1 MQLSPKSKIFCGEKN
16 NQNALATA
24 EGFLLTTNNRQPTT
38 NIMKSTIFKNFNEVT
53 EQKDILKILSDIKTG
68 VYQNAIT
75 YLRKSLADDKKE
87 AAERAKKSLP
97 AFTPSAT
104 FIGGRK
110 MEFLTNY
117 NALMVL
123 DIDKL
128 EKEKLQQ
135 CKTKIRMEDF
145 VFASFVSPS
154 GNGLKIFVKVSTDK
168 EQHKETFLKLQRYF
182 EELLQVEIDKSGKD
196 ITRLCFFSSDPELYL
211 NENASTFGCHSEQRE
226 GTSCAASKK
235 TNNRQPTTDNQE
247 TIYEHCVR
255 FTEKKIQFTEGNR
268 NNFVYALANNLNRKG
283 ICASMALGYILA
295 DYGYD
300 AKEVT
305 TTVQSAYQ
313 NTAEHNTDTFK
324 PNPKKA
330 KSERLTSDRKNAG
343 ESPATKTGDGNFS
356 DEKEEQ
362 PSYIDKLE
370 NFLNNRYN
378 FRYNTVLGKLEFK
391 TLKAYKYKPMT
402 DFTENSILREILKAK
417 VKCSINSLRNLLHSD
432 YCEMFDPFEDY
443 FNNLP
448 ENPDETDH
456 IELLADTITT
466 TKQDLWRTCFKKW
479 FVAMVACV
487 LDEKQVNQTVIVF
500 SGKQGLGKTTWME
513 KLMPKQLKEYIF
525 SGTINPNNKD
535 TLIHLAECMLI
546 NLDELENLNRSEI
559 GSLKEI
565 ITKTHIRMRKAYGHN
580 NENMPR
586 RASFAGSVNTAQFLN
601 DTTGSRRFLC
611 FEVEHIEYS
620 HHIDISK
627 VYAQALQ
634 LHKSGFRHWFNQE
647 EIKEINANNEQYQL
661 RSPEEELLLTWF
673 EPVEKEVAT
682 HFLNASQIAVRL
694 AELSKINIS
703 DGVVNKLGKALKKH
717 GFLRL
722 AKNKSYV
729 YAVKEF
735 SFEQVEQRSKQKL
748 NSEKQN
754 LETPK
759 IPYRFA

>member
-1 MQLSPKSKIFCGEKN
+1 
-16 NQNALATA
+16 
-24 EGFLLTTNNRQPTT
+24 
-38 NIMKSTIFKNFNEVT
+38 MKSTIFKNFNEVT
-53 EQKDILKILSDIKTG
+53 EQKEILKILSDIKTG

-75 YLRKSLADDKKE
+75 YLRKSLADNKTE

-104 FIGGRK
+104 FNGGRK

-117 NALMVL
+117 NGLMVL

-135 CKTKIRMEDF
+135 CKTKIRMDDF

-154 GNGLKIFVKVSTDK
+154 GNGLKIFVKVSSDK
-168 EQHKETFLKLQRYF
+168 EQHKEIFLELQKYF

-196 ITRLCFFSSDPELYL
+196 ITRLCFFSYDPELYL
-211 NENASTFGCHSEQRE
+211 NENAEVF
-226 GTSCAASKK
+226 ASGAKQSVQTDSQTVKK
-235 TNNRQPTTDNQE
+235 TDNRKPTTNNQE
-247 TIYEHCVR
+247 TIYEHSVR

-268 NNFVYALANNLNRKG
+268 NNFVFALANNLNRKG
-283 ICASMALGYILA
+283 ISESMALGYILA

-300 AKEVT
+300 TKEVT
-305 TTVQSAYQ
+305 TAVQSAYS
-313 NTAEHNTDTFK
+313 NTAEHNTDKFI
-324 PNPKKA
+324 PKEKSA
-330 KSERLTSDRKNAG
+330 KSARSASDKSNSG
-343 ESPATKTGDGNFS
+343 ESSVKILSDGNFS
-356 DEKEEQ
+356 DEEEEQ

-378 FRYNTVLGKLEFK
+378 FRYNKVLGKLEFK

-402 DFTENSILREILKAK
+402 DFAENSILREILKAK

-432 YCEMFDPFEDY
+432 YCAMYDPFEVY
-443 FNNLP
+443 FENLP
-448 ENPDETDH
+448 KYEDETDY
-456 IELLADTITT
+456 ITMLADTVTT

-513 KLMPKQLKEYIF
+513 KLMPTQLKEYIF

-611 FEVEHIEYS
+611 FEVENIEYT
-620 HHIDISK
+620 HNIDINK
-627 VYAQALQ
+627 VYAQAVNLY
-634 LHKSGFRHWFNQE
+634 KENFRHWFNQE
-647 EIKEINANNEQYQL
+647 EIKEINTNNEQYQL

-673 EPVEKEVAT
+673 NVADRET
-682 HFLNASQIAVRL
+682 ANNFLTTTQIAVV
-694 AELSKINIS
+694 LSEKAKMNITDS
-703 DGVVNKLGKALKKH
+703 TVHKLGKALKKH
-717 GFLRL
+717 GYLRL
-722 AKNKSYV
+722 KKSGVYAYAVFEKSYDDV
-729 YAVKEF
+729 ISENRESDVEKPIAENLQQF
-735 SFEQVEQRSKQKL
+735 SF
-748 NSEKQN
+748 
-754 LETPK
+754 
-759 IPYRFA
+759 RF

>member
-1 MQLSPKSKIFCGEKN
+1 MQ
-16 NQNALATA
+16 
-24 EGFLLTTNNRQPTT
+24 
-38 NIMKSTIFKNFNEVT
+38 STIFKNFNEVS
-53 EQKDILKILSDIKTG
+53 EQKDFLKILEDIKSGT
-68 VYQNAIT
+68 YKNAIT

-104 FIGGRK
+104 FKGGRK

-117 NALMVL
+117 YGLIVL

-135 CKTKIRMEDF
+135 CKTKIRLDDF

-154 GNGLKIFVKVSTDK
+154 GNGLKILVKVSSDK
-168 EQHKETFLKLQRYF
+168 EQHKETFLELQRYF

-196 ITRLCFFSSDPELYL
+196 ITRLCFFSYDPELYL
-211 NENASTFGCHSEQRE
+211 NINAEIFAPGSDENQQNLPPE
-226 GTSCAASKK
+226 KPK
-235 TNNRQPTTDNQE
+235 TKSQKPTTDD
-247 TIYEHCVR
+247 TLLIYEHTVR
-255 FTEKKIQFTEGNR
+255 FTENKVRFEEGNR
-268 NNFVYALANNLNRKG
+268 NNFVFALANNLNRKG
-283 ICASMALGYILA
+283 ISESMALGYILA

-305 TTVQSAYQ
+305 TAVQSAYQ
-313 NTAEHNTDTFK
+313 NTAEHNTDTFQ
-324 PNPKKA
+324 PKTKSA
-330 KSERLTSDRKNAG
+330 KSVQSVSIKTNSG
-343 ESPATKTGDGNFS
+343 ESSATKTNDGNFS
-356 DEKEEQ
+356 DDEEEQ

-370 NFLNNRYN
+370 MFLNNRYN
-378 FRYNTVLGKLEFK
+378 FRYNNVLGKLEFK
-391 TLKAYKYKPMT
+391 TLKATKWKAMT
-402 DFTENSILREILKAK
+402 DFAENSILREILKAK

-432 YCEMFDPFEDY
+432 YCEMFDPFEVY
-443 FNNLP
+443 FESLP
-448 ENPDETDH
+448 KNEDETDY
-456 IELLADTITT
+456 IEMLADTITT

-500 SGKQGLGKTTWME
+500 SGKQGLGKTTWIE

-525 SGTINPNNKD
+525 SGTINPSNKD

-580 NENMPR
+580 NENLPR

-611 FEVEHIEYS
+611 FEVEHIEYT
-620 HHIDISK
+620 HDIDINK

-634 LHKSGFRHWFNQE
+634 LKEDGFRHWFNQE
-647 EIKEINANNEQYQL
+647 EIKEINQNNEQYQL
-661 RSPEEELLLTWF
+661 LSPEEELLLTWF
-673 EPVEKEVAT
+673 EPATKENANA
-682 HFLNASQIAVRL
+682 FYNASQIAVRL

-735 SFEQVEQRSKQKL
+735 SFEQVEERTKQKF
-748 NSEKQN
+748 NTENQN
-754 LETPK
+754 FETPK
-759 IPYRFA
+759 IPYRFES

>member
-1 MQLSPKSKIFCGEKN
+1 MN
-16 NQNALATA
+16 
-24 EGFLLTTNNRQPTT
+24 
-38 NIMKSTIFKNFNEVT
+38 STIFKNFNEVT
-53 EQKDILKILSDIKTG
+53 EHKDFLKILEDIKSGT
-68 VYQNAIT
+68 YKNAIT

-104 FIGGRK
+104 FNGGRK

-128 EKEKLQQ
+128 EKEKMQQ
-135 CKTKIRMEDF
+135 CKTKIRMDDF

-154 GNGLKIFVKVSTDK
+154 GNGLKIFVKVSSEK
-168 EQHKETFLKLQRYF
+168 EQHKETFLELQRYF
-182 EELLQVEIDKSGKD
+182 EELLEVEIDKSGKD

-211 NENASTFGCHSEQRE
+211 NENAETFYPNTEKGSKENEQKTKSENIK
-226 GTSCAASKK
+226 SAISV
-235 TNNRQPTTDNQE
+235 DND
-247 TIYEHCVR
+247 TIYEHSVR

-283 ICASMALGYILA
+283 ISESMALGYILA

-305 TTVQSAYQ
+305 TAVQSAYQ
-313 NTAEHNTDTFK
+313 NTAEHNTDTFQ
-324 PNPKKA
+324 PKKTRVIDES
-330 KSERLTSDRKNAG
+330 KKNRSLSGA
-343 ESPATKTGDGNFS
+343 EAPPTRTQDGNFS
-356 DEKEEQ
+356 DDEEEQ

-370 NFLNNRYN
+370 MFLNNRYN
-378 FRYNTVLGKLEFK
+378 FRYNTILGKLEFK
-391 TLKAYKYKPMT
+391 TLKATKWKPMT
-402 DFTENSILREILKAK
+402 DFSENSILREILKAK

-432 YCEMFDPFEDY
+432 YCEMFDPFEVY
-443 FNNLP
+443 FENLSNNH
-448 ENPDETDH
+448 DETDY
-456 IELLADTITT
+456 ITMLADTVTT
-466 TKQDLWRTCFKKW
+466 TKQELWRTCFKKW

-580 NENMPR
+580 NENLPR

-611 FEVEHIEYS
+611 FEVEHIEYT
-620 HHIDISK
+620 HDIDINK
-627 VYAQALQ
+627 VYAQAMQ
-634 LHKSGFRHWFNQE
+634 LKEDGFRHWFNQE
-647 EIKEINANNEQYQL
+647 EIKEINQNNEQYQL

-673 EPVEKEVAT
+673 EPAEKDKAQYFFNT
-682 HFLNASQIAVRL
+682 TQIAQI
-694 AELSKINIS
+694 LSTRANININEAT
-703 DGVVNKLGKALKKH
+703 VRKLGMALKKH
-717 GFLRL
+717 GFKKIV
-722 AKNKSYV
+722 KNKVYV
-729 YAVKEF
+729 YPLILHEYEEVDKDNKQ
-735 SFEQVEQRSKQKL
+735 FENPKTEVLEQQ
-748 NSEKQN
+748 
-754 LETPK
+754 K
-759 IPYRFA
+759 IPFRF

>member
-1 MQLSPKSKIFCGEKN
+1 
-16 NQNALATA
+16 
-24 EGFLLTTNNRQPTT
+24 
-38 NIMKSTIFKNFNEVT
+38 MKSTIFKNFNEVT
-53 EQKDILKILSDIKTG
+53 EQKEILKILSDIKTG

-75 YLRKSLADDKKE
+75 YLRKSLADNKTE

-104 FIGGRK
+104 FNGGRK

-117 NALMVL
+117 NGLMVL

-135 CKTKIRMEDF
+135 CKTKIRMDDF

-154 GNGLKIFVKVSTDK
+154 GNGLKIFVKVSSDK
-168 EQHKETFLKLQRYF
+168 EQHKEIFLELQKYF

-196 ITRLCFFSSDPELYL
+196 ITRLCFFSYDPELYL
-211 NENASTFGCHSEQRE
+211 NENAEVF
-226 GTSCAASKK
+226 ASGAKQSVQTDSQTVKK
-235 TNNRQPTTDNQE
+235 TDNRKPTTNNQE
-247 TIYEHCVR
+247 TIYEHSVR

-268 NNFVYALANNLNRKG
+268 NNFVFALANNLNRKG
-283 ICASMALGYILA
+283 ISESMALGYILA

-300 AKEVT
+300 TKEVT
-305 TTVQSAYQ
+305 TAVQSAYS
-313 NTAEHNTDTFK
+313 NTAEHNTDKFI
-324 PNPKKA
+324 PKEKSA
-330 KSERLTSDRKNAG
+330 KSARSASDKSNSG
-343 ESPATKTGDGNFS
+343 ESSVKILSDGNFS
-356 DEKEEQ
+356 DEEEEQ
-362 PSYIDKLE
+362 PSYIDTLE

-378 FRYNTVLGKLEFK
+378 FRYNKVLGKLEFK

-432 YCEMFDPFEDY
+432 YCAMYDPFEVY
-443 FNNLP
+443 FENLP
-448 ENPDETDH
+448 KYEDETDY
-456 IELLADTITT
+456 ITMLADTVTT

-513 KLMPKQLKEYIF
+513 KLMPTQLKEYIF

-601 DTTGSRRFLC
+601 DTTCSRRFLC
-611 FEVEHIEYS
+611 FEVENIEYT
-620 HHIDISK
+620 HNIDIHK
-627 VYAQALQ
+627 VYAQALK
-634 LHKSGFRHWFNQE
+634 LYKENFRHWFNQE

-673 EPVEKEVAT
+673 NVADRET
-682 HFLNASQIAVRL
+682 ANNFLTTTQIAVV
-694 AELSKINIS
+694 LSEKAKMNITDS
-703 DGVVNKLGKALKKH
+703 TVHKLGKALKKH
-717 GFLRL
+717 GYLRL
-722 AKNKSYV
+722 KKSGV
-729 YAVKEF
+729 YAYAVFEKCYDDVISENRESDVEKPIAENLQQF
-735 SFEQVEQRSKQKL
+735 SF
-748 NSEKQN
+748 
-754 LETPK
+754 
-759 IPYRFA
+759 RF

>member
-1 MQLSPKSKIFCGEKN
+1 MQ
-16 NQNALATA
+16 
-24 EGFLLTTNNRQPTT
+24 
-38 NIMKSTIFKNFNEVT
+38 STIFKNFNEVS
-53 EQKDILKILSDIKTG
+53 EQKDFLKILEDIKSGT
-68 VYQNAIT
+68 YKNAIT
-75 YLRKSLADDKKE
+75 YLRKSLADNKKE

-104 FIGGRK
+104 FKGGRK
-110 MEFLTNY
+110 MEFLQQY
-117 NALMVL
+117 NGIIVL

-135 CKTKIRMEDF
+135 CKTKIRMDDF

-154 GNGLKIFVKVSTDK
+154 GNGIKIFVKVSSVA
-168 EQHKETFLKLQRYF
+168 EQHKETFLALQRYF
-182 EELLQVEIDKSGKD
+182 EELLAVEIDKSGKD
-196 ITRLCFFSSDPELYL
+196 ITRLCFFSYDPELYL
-211 NENASTFGCHSEQRE
+211 NINAEIFAPGSDENQQNLPPE
-226 GTSCAASKK
+226 KPK
-235 TNNRQPTTDNQE
+235 TKSQKPTTDD
-247 TIYEHCVR
+247 TLLIYEHTVR
-255 FTEKKIQFTEGNR
+255 FTENKVRFEEGNR
-268 NNFVYALANNLNRKG
+268 NNFVFALANNLNRKG
-283 ICASMALGYILA
+283 ISESMALGYILA

-305 TTVQSAYQ
+305 TAVQSAYQ
-313 NTAEHNTDTFK
+313 NTAEHNTDTFQ
-324 PNPKKA
+324 PKT
-330 KSERLTSDRKNAG
+330 KSVQSVQSVSIKTNSG
-343 ESPATKTGDGNFS
+343 ESSATKTNDGNFS
-356 DEKEEQ
+356 DHEEEQ

-370 NFLNNRYN
+370 MFLNNRYN
-378 FRYNTVLGKLEFK
+378 FRYNKVLGKLEFK
-391 TLKAYKYKPMT
+391 TLKATKWKPMT
-402 DFTENSILREILKAK
+402 DFSENSILREILKAK

-432 YCEMFDPFEDY
+432 YCQIYDPFVAY
-443 FNNLP
+443 FENLT
-448 ENPDETDH
+448 ENEDETDY

-466 TKQDLWRTCFKKW
+466 TRQDLWRICFKKW

-500 SGKQGLGKTTWME
+500 SGKQGLGKTTWIE

-525 SGTINPNNKD
+525 SGTINPSNKD

-611 FEVEHIEYS
+611 FEVEHIEYT
-620 HHIDISK
+620 HEIDINK

-673 EPVEKEVAT
+673 KVVDKEKANA
-682 HFLNASQIAVRL
+682 FLNTTQIAVKL
-694 AELSKINIS
+694 AERAKLNIT
-703 DGVVNKLGKALKKH
+703 DGTVHKLGKALKKH
-717 GFLRL
+717 DYLRL
-722 AKNKSYV
+722 KRNGSYV
-729 YAVKEF
+729 YALYENTF
-735 SFEQVEQRSKQKL
+735 DEME
-748 NSEKQN
+748 SEKRLEAQTESSSDNSIQSQFRFQN
-754 LETPK
+754 DN
-759 IPYRFA
+759 

>member
-1 MQLSPKSKIFCGEKN
+1 
-16 NQNALATA
+16 
-24 EGFLLTTNNRQPTT
+24 
-38 NIMKSTIFKNFNEVT
+38 MKSTIFKNFNEVT

-104 FIGGRK
+104 FNGGRK
-110 MEFLTNY
+110 MEFLINY

-135 CKTKIRMEDF
+135 CKTKIRMDDF

-154 GNGLKIFVKVSTDK
+154 GNGLKIFVKVSSDK
-168 EQHKETFLKLQRYF
+168 EQHKETFLELQRYF

-196 ITRLCFFSSDPELYL
+196 ITRLCFMSFDPELYL
-211 NENASTFGCHSEQRE
+211 KENSQVFSEDGSATECHAERSR
-226 GTSCAASKK
+226 SISKHQ
-235 TNNRQPTTDNQE
+235 NNPQADYDVL
-247 TIYEHCVR
+247 YEHAVR

-268 NNFVYALANNLNRKG
+268 NNFVFALANNLNRKG
-283 ICASMALGYILA
+283 VSESMALGYILA

-305 TTVQSAYQ
+305 TAVQSAYQ

-324 PNPKKA
+324 PNIKKA
-330 KSERLTSDRKNAG
+330 RSERLTSDRKNSG
-343 ESPATKTGDGNFS
+343 ESSATKSEDGNFS
-356 DEKEEQ
+356 DEEEEQ

-378 FRYNTVLGKLEFK
+378 FRYNKVLGKLEFK

-432 YCEMFDPFEDY
+432 YCEMYDPFEDY

-448 ENPDETDH
+448 ENSDETDY

-466 TKQDLWRTCFKKW
+466 TKQDLWRVCFKKW

-500 SGKQGLGKTTWME
+500 SGKQGLGKTTWIE
-513 KLMPKQLKEYIF
+513 KLMPKPLKEYIF
-525 SGTINPNNKD
+525 SGTINPSNKD

-546 NLDELENLNRSEI
+546 NLDELENLNKTEI

-611 FEVEHIEYS
+611 FEVENIEYT
-620 HHIDISK
+620 HNIDINK
-627 VYAQALQ
+627 VYAQALS
-634 LHKSGFRHWFNQE
+634 LYKTEFRHWFNQE

-673 EPVEKEVAT
+673 ESAEKETAQY
-682 HFLNASQIAVRL
+682 FLNTTQILQLITSRANL
-694 AELSKINIS
+694 NIS
-703 DGVVNKLGKALKKH
+703 DASVNKLGKALRKH
-717 GFLRL
+717 GYNRVM
-722 AKNKSYV
+722 KNNSYV
-729 YAVKEF
+729 YALNFLEPEIVHAKNKEGSEVKKVCAVQQE
-735 SFEQVEQRSKQKL
+735 
-748 NSEKQN
+748 
-754 LETPK
+754 
-759 IPYRFA
+759 IPFRFKS

>member
-1 MQLSPKSKIFCGEKN
+1 
-16 NQNALATA
+16 
-24 EGFLLTTNNRQPTT
+24 
-38 NIMKSTIFKNFNEVT
+38 MKSTIFKNFNEVT

-104 FIGGRK
+104 FKGGRK

-154 GNGLKIFVKVSTDK
+154 GNGLKIFVKVSSDK
-168 EQHKETFLKLQRYF
+168 EQHKETFLKLQKYF

-196 ITRLCFFSSDPELYL
+196 ITRLCFFSYDPEIFI
-211 NENASTFGCHSEQRE
+211 NENSQVFSEDGSAPECHAEPSR
-226 GTSCAASKK
+226 SISKHP
-235 TNNRQPTTDNQE
+235 NNPQADYDVL
-247 TIYEHCVR
+247 YEHAVR

-268 NNFVYALANNLNRKG
+268 NNFVFALANNLNRKG
-283 ICASMALGYILA
+283 ISESMALGYILA

-305 TTVQSAYQ
+305 TAVQSAYQ
-313 NTAEHNTDTFK
+313 NSAEHNTDTFK
-324 PNPKKA
+324 TNTKKA
-330 KSERLTSDRKNAG
+330 KSERLTSDRKNSG
-343 ESPATKTGDGNFS
+343 ELPVTKTEDGNFS
-356 DEKEEQ
+356 DDEEET

-432 YCEMFDPFEDY
+432 YCEMYDPFEDY

-448 ENPDETDH
+448 ENSDEKDY

-466 TKQDLWRTCFKKW
+466 TKQDLWRVCFKKW

-500 SGKQGLGKTTWME
+500 SGKQGLGKTTWIE
-513 KLMPKQLKEYIF
+513 KLMPKPLKEYIF
-525 SGTINPNNKD
+525 SGTINPSNKD

-546 NLDELENLNRSEI
+546 NLDELENLNKTEI

-611 FEVEHIEYS
+611 FEVENIEYT
-620 HHIDISK
+620 HNIDINK
-627 VYAQALQ
+627 VYAQAVSLY
-634 LHKSGFRHWFNQE
+634 KSDFRHWFNQE

-673 EPVEKEVAT
+673 ESAEKETAQY
-682 HFLNASQIAVRL
+682 FLNTTQILQMITSRANL
-694 AELSKINIS
+694 NIS
-703 DGVVNKLGKALKKH
+703 DASVNKLGKALRKH
-717 GFLRL
+717 GYNRVM
-722 AKNKSYV
+722 KNNSYV
-729 YAVKEF
+729 YAVNFLEPEIVDAKNKEG
-735 SFEQVEQRSKQKL
+735 
-748 NSEKQN
+748 SEAKKVCAVQQ
-754 LETPK
+754 E
-759 IPYRFA
+759 IPFRFKS